1 MIERQNGA
9 KTLLCDNC
17 EEPLGEFFP
26 NGQFDALI
34 AHAKAQGWAV
44 KPDGIG
50 GWTHLCSDC
59 RGGSTSTVA
68 AQRKLLGL

>member
-1 MIERQNGA
+1 MIERQKGA
-9 KTLLCDNC
+9 KTLLCDDC

-26 NGQFDALI
+26 SGQFDTMI

-44 KPDGIG
+44 KPDGMG
-50 GWTHLCSDC
+50 GWTHLCPDC
-59 RGGSTSTVA
+59 RGGSTGGVA

>member
-1 MIERQNGA
+1 MIERQKGT
-9 KTLLCDNC
+9 KTLLCDDC
-17 EEPLGEFFP
+17 EEPLGESFS
-26 NGQFDALI
+26 NGKFDAMI
-34 AHAKAQGWAV
+34 AYAKAQGWAV
-44 KPDGIG
+44 KPDGLG

>member
-1 MIERQNGA
+1 MIERQKGA
-9 KTLLCDNC
+9 KTLLCDDC

-34 AHAKAQGWAV
+34 ARAKAQGWAV

-50 GWTHLCSDC
+50 GWTHLCPDC
-59 RGGSTSTVA
+59 RGGSTTSVA